1 MIESRKDDHIKIA
14 AGQEVEEGE
23 NLFNEVHLIHI
34 ALPEIDYEDVDTS
47 ITVFNKRLSFPFII
61 GAITGGTETAEKV
74 NTVLAKCAEELGIGM
89 YVGSQ
94 RIAIVKPE
102 TARSFRVVAEN
113 APTALKI
120 ANLGAPQVSR
130 LDEKV
135 LSDWVSQAIDM
146 INADAI
152 AIHLN
157 PAQEVFQPEGEP
169 WFRGV
174 LDKLRFIKSVANRPL
189 IVKEV
194 GNGISMEVAKALA
207 SRVNPDAID
216 VAGVGGT
223 SFIRI
228 ESIRAGTTDEANVF
242 SGWGI
247 PTAASICEV
256 RSVYNG
262 LVFASGGVR
271 SGLDGAKAI
280 AIGANVFSMS
290 KPLLISA
297 LKGYNEARAFIS
309 RLFKEF
315 KTAMFLTGSK
325 NVEELSKVPV
335 VFGPTLI
342 SWFSQRGVPCKHI
355 TLPNPK

>member
-1 MIESRKDDHIKIA
+1 MEMIEGRKDDHIRIA
-14 AGQEVEEGE
+14 ATQDVEEGN
-23 NLFNEVHLIHI
+23 NLFDEVHLIHM
-34 ALPEIDYEDVDTS
+34 ALPEIDFDDVDTS
-47 ITVFNKRLSFPFII
+47 ITLFNKKLTFPFII
-61 GAITGGTETAEKV
+61 GALTGGTETAEKV
-74 NTVLAKCAEELGIGM
+74 NTVLARCAEEFGIGM

-94 RIAIVKPE
+94 RIAIMKPE

-130 LDEKV
+130 LDEKT

-174 LDKLRFIKSVANRPL
+174 LDKLRYIKRVANRPL

-194 GNGISMEVAKALA
+194 GNGISMEVARALA
-207 SRVNPDAID
+207 SKVNPDAID

-223 SFIRI
+223 SFIKV
-228 ESIRAGTTDEANVF
+228 ESIRAGTTDEARVF

-247 PTAASICEV
+247 PTAASVCEV

-262 LVFASGGVR
+262 IIIASGGIR

-280 AIGANVFSMS
+280 AIGANAFSMS
-290 KPLLISA
+290 RPLLVSA
-297 LKGYNEARAFIS
+297 LKGYEVAKALIR
-309 RLFKEF
+309 RLHREF
-315 KTAMFLTGSK
+315 KIAMFLTGSR
-325 NVEELSKVPV
+325 NVEELSRVPV
-335 VFGPTLI
+335 VFGSTLI
-342 SWFSQRGVPCKHI
+342 SWLSQRGVTCKHLGKH
-355 TLPNPK
+355 T